1 MTETVKR
8 RNAHLVL
15 VSLAA
20 IGGAGAGALLPVDM
34 LELASSTIGLD
45 RFIPAAAPPLGASAQ
60 LIFSACA
67 GVGAGGLAAL
77 LSPLKA
83 SAAPEDT
90 EDTEMTFMASKFSAL
105 FRRGAKRV
113 EQTDDMPVAEPE
125 IELAP
130 SVRRA
135 DAHPD
140 APPRAPLMVSRDLA
154 GEASPLADEEPRG
167 PIVEDITGLSMPR
180 APEPLPW
187 EAIETEMSRLLDKVS
202 FRPVEV
208 APDASEQR
216 ASIADAEPTIRDL
229 TERLERGIARRR
241 GEMAVSAAAAVLPAE
256 TDGPQPLSESVRDV
270 PAGEPATQSPDLDAA
285 LAALRGITAKAG

>member
-1 MTETVKR
+1 MKR

-45 RFIPAAAPPLGASAQ
+45 RLIPAAAPPLGASAR
-60 LIFSACA
+60 LIITACA
-67 GVGAGGLAAL
+67 GAGAGGLGAL

-83 SAAPEDT
+83 PAAPNDT
-90 EDTEMTFMASKFSAL
+90 EDTEMTFMASTFSAL

-113 EQTDDMPVAEPE
+113 EQTDDMPIAEPE

-154 GEASPLADEEPRG
+154 GEASPLVDEEPRG

-187 EAIETEMSRLLDKVS
+187 EAIETEMSRLLENVR
-202 FRPVEV
+202 FRSVEDT
-208 APDASEQR
+208 PDASEQ
-216 ASIADAEPTIRDL
+216 SADTAAAAEPTIRDL
-229 TERLERGIARRR
+229 TERLEHGIARRR
-241 GEMAVSAAAAVLPAE
+241 GECAAITAAAVLP
-256 TDGPQPLSESVRDV
+256 QPEDQV
-270 PAGEPATQSPDLDAA
+270 PEEAALPAALPAAPSPDLDAA
-285 LAALRGITAKAG
+285 LAVLRGLTAKAG

>member
-1 MTETVKR
+1 MKR

-45 RFIPAAAPPLGASAQ
+45 RFIPAAAPPLGASAR
-60 LIFSACA
+60 LIIIACA
-67 GVGAGGLAAL
+67 GLGAGGLAAL
-77 LSPLKA
+77 LSPLKTPV
-83 SAAPEDT
+83 APKDT
-90 EDTEMTFMASKFSAL
+90 EDTEMTFIASTFSAL

-113 EQTDDMPVAEPE
+113 EQIDDMPAAEPE

-140 APPRAPLMVSRDLA
+140 APPRAPLIVSRDLA
-154 GEASPLADEEPRG
+154 GEASPLVDEEPRG

-187 EAIETEMSRLLDKVS
+187 EAIETEMSRLLENVR
-202 FRPVEV
+202 FRSVEDT
-208 APDASEQR
+208 PDASEQ
-216 ASIADAEPTIRDL
+216 SADSSAVEPTIRDL

-241 GEMAVSAAAAVLPAE
+241 GEYAAIPAAAILPQPEDQVPEEAALPAA
-256 TDGPQPLSESVRDV
+256 L
-270 PAGEPATQSPDLDAA
+270 PAAPSPDLDAA
-285 LAALRGITAKAG
+285 LAVLRGLTAKAG

>member
-1 MTETVKR
+1 MKR

-20 IGGAGAGALLPVDM
+20 IGGAGAGALLPMDM

-45 RFIPAAAPPLGASAQ
+45 RLIPAAAPPLGASAR
-60 LIFSACA
+60 LIITACA

-83 SAAPEDT
+83 PAAPKDT
-90 EDTEMTFMASKFSAL
+90 EDTEMTFMASTFSAL
-105 FRRGAKRV
+105 FRRGAKRI
-113 EQTDDMPVAEPE
+113 EQTDDMPVVEPE
-125 IELAP
+125 VELAP

-140 APPRAPLMVSRDLA
+140 APPRAPLMVSRDIA
-154 GEASPLADEEPRG
+154 GEASPLVDEEPRG

-187 EAIETEMSRLLDKVS
+187 EAIETEMSRLLENVR
-202 FRPVEV
+202 FRSVEGT
-208 APDASEQR
+208 PDGSEQSTDTS
-216 ASIADAEPTIRDL
+216 AAVEPTIRDL

-241 GEMAVSAAAAVLPAE
+241 
-256 TDGPQPLSESVRDV
+256 SESVAITAAEV
-270 PAGEPATQSPDLDAA
+270 LPQPQAEVPEEAELPALEEPAGEPSSQSPNLDAA
-285 LAALRGITAKAG
+285 LAVLRGLTAKAG